1 MITEA
6 PPAHELIR
14 IRFVDLPGYQEW
26 ASQYDDEYPEA
37 IALFHGL
44 GLDVHPDEVEGD
56 YTELFEA
63 ALADLLENSD
73 PAPAAAVAIAKKPT
87 LWQRLGRFLHR

>member
-1 MITEA
+1 MITDA

-26 ASQYDDEYPEA
+26 ASRYDDEHPEA
-37 IALFHGL
+37 IARFHGL

-56 YTELFEA
+56 YTELFEE
-63 ALADLLENSD
+63 ALADLLGESE
-73 PAPAAAVAIAKKPT
+73 PAPQAVVPAVKKPT
-87 LWQRLGRFLHR
+87 VWQRLGRFLHR